1 MGPDDDSLSIPG
13 LPVVSTRA
21 PEDQSLAVL
30 QRGDPVVSWLD
41 SLPERKRSAVLQYA
55 ASERSP
61 VLSFLYASMLGLDG
75 SIDEWE
81 AFTFRVF
88 DRLDTRGI
96 LQSEIT
102 KLQGDIEELRTLR
115 GEGKMRSGEAAT
127 KVSYLSRELRG
138 HIEALSKE
146 QTLHDRRSLL
156 LAGVEVAS
164 KMLKKVFQGDAST
177 WPAIEA
183 TLEACWADISE
194 RHQAK

>member
-1 MGPDDDSLSIPG
+1 
-13 LPVVSTRA
+13 
-21 PEDQSLAVL
+21 LAVL
-30 QRGDPVVSWLD
+30 QRGDPITFWLD

-61 VLSFLYASMLGLDG
+61 VLSYLYASTLGLDG

-102 KLQGDIEELRTLR
+102 KLQGDIEGLRS
-115 GEGKMRSGEAAT
+115 MRDAGSFRASEAAT

-146 QTLHDRRSLL
+146 QTLHDRRSLI

-164 KMLKKVFQGDAST
+164 KLLRKVFQSDGAT
-177 WPAIEA
+177 WPAIES
-183 TLEACWADISE
+183 TLEAAWADVSE
-194 RHQAK
+194 RHQA